1 MGHDRSVRMARLG
14 GFVVLRRDDRVLL
27 ALGDY
32 GRKLWGLPGGLVE
45 EGESAEQAA
54 VRETRE
60 ETGYDVELGGLVAVS
75 DPGRIVL
82 QIFAATIVGGVERPE
97 PGEIAELR
105 WVDDA
110 GLDEIA
116 GETWAMAQTVA
127 RQALSDNLPPLRSV
141 PAMGPGGGNDLW
153 IT

>member
-1 MGHDRSVRMARLG
+1 MARLG

>member
-60 ETGYDVELGGLVAVS
+60 ETGYDVELGGLIAVS

-127 RQALSDNLPPLRSV
+127 RQALSEDLPPLRSV

>member
-127 RQALSDNLPPLRSV
+127 RQALSEDLPPLRSV